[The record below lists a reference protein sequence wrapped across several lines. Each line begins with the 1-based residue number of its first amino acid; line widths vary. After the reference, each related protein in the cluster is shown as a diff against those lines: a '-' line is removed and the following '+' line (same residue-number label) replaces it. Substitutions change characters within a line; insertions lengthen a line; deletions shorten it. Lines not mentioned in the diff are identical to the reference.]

1 MTSTS
6 PHTTPLSELLAGE
19 EARFTEAHP
28 RSHAL
33 AARASKSL
41 LNGVPMS
48 WMTHWATPF
57 PLFMERAKG
66 ARLWDVDGNEYI
78 DFCLGDTGSMAG
90 HSPTATAEAIAR
102 HAATGITAILPTE
115 DSIAVGEEL
124 TARFGLPFWQVAMT
138 ATDANRYA
146 LRLARHITGR
156 PKVLVFNWCY
166 HGTVDETLAVLD
178 AQGAVRR
185 RPGVVGP
192 TRAAADT
199 TRVVEFNDVDALER
213 ELAHGDVACVI
224 TEPALTN
231 IGIILPDPGFH
242 DALRE
247 LTRAAGSLLLIDE
260 THTLCAGPGGMTA
273 EVGLEPDLLVV
284 GKSIGGGMPV
294 AVYGMTEAVA
304 RASSAAVRE
313 PDLDISGIGGT
324 LSGNALAVAAVRATL
339 SSTLRAEDYARMVPL
354 AERWGSGVREVID
367 EVGVDWSVT
376 QLGCRAEYWPRPH
389 PRTAAEAAAASD
401 DEATTYL
408 HLHALNRN
416 VLLTPFHNMALMC
429 PQTTPEDVD
438 RHTAV
443 FRDALQ
449 ILASVR

>member
-1 MTSTS
+1 MS
-6 PHTTPLSELLAGE
+6 PASYTTALSELLSSE
-19 EARFTEAHP
+19 EARFTESHP
-28 RSHAL
+28 RSQAL
-33 AARASKSL
+33 AAGAAKSF

-48 WMTHWATPF
+48 WMTHWVTPF
-57 PLFMERAKG
+57 PLFMERAQG

-78 DFCLGDTGSMAG
+78 DFCLGDTGAMAG
-90 HSPTATAEAIAR
+90 HAPTATVEALAR
-102 HAATGITAILPTE
+102 RAATGITAMLPTE
-115 DSIAVGEEL
+115 DSLAVGEEL
-124 TARFGLPFWQVAMT
+124 TARFGLPFWQVVMT

-178 AQGAVRR
+178 AQGTVCR

-192 TRAAADT
+192 TQPAADT
-199 TRVVEFNDVDALER
+199 TRVVEFNDLNGLER

-242 DALRE
+242 EAVRE

-260 THTLCAGPGGMTA
+260 THTMCAGPGGMTA
-273 EVGLEPDLLVV
+273 ELGLEPDLLVV

-304 RASSAAVRE
+304 RAASAAVEE
-313 PDLDISGIGGT
+313 PDLNISGIGGT

-339 SSTLRAEDYARMVPL
+339 SNTLRAEDYARMLPL
-354 AERWGSGVREVID
+354 AERWAAGVREVID

-376 QLGCRAEYWPRPH
+376 RLGCRAEYWPRSH
-389 PRTAAEAAAASD
+389 PRTGAEAAAASD
-401 DEATTYL
+401 DEGTSYM

-429 PQTTPEDVD
+429 PQTTAEDVD
-438 RHTAV
+438 RHTTV
-443 FRDALQ
+443 FREALHT
-449 ILASVR
+449 LASVR

>member
-1 MTSTS
+1 MSS
-6 PHTTPLSELLAGE
+6 PSSNAARLSELL
-19 EARFTEAHP
+19 EAENERYRASHP
-28 RSHAL
+28 RSLAL
-33 AARASKSL
+33 AEQAARSL

-78 DFCLGDTGSMAG
+78 DFCLGDTGAMAG
-90 HSPTATAEAIAR
+90 HSPSATAEAISRRASM
-102 HAATGITAILPTE
+102 GLTAILPTE
-115 DSIAVGEEL
+115 DAVVVGDEL
-124 TARFGLPFWQVAMT
+124 NSRFGLPKWQIVMT

-146 LRLARHITGR
+146 LRLARHLTGR
-156 PKVLVFNWCY
+156 PRVLVFNWCY

-178 AQGAVRR
+178 SNGRVAR

-192 TRAAADT
+192 TQPAGDT

-224 TEPALTN
+224 AEPALTN

-242 DALRE
+242 EALRE
-247 LTRAAGSLLLIDE
+247 LTRAAGTLLLIDE
-260 THTLCAGPGGMTA
+260 THTICAGPGGMTA
-273 EVGLEPDLLVV
+273 ELGLEPDLLVV

-294 AVYGMTEAVA
+294 AAYGMTEAVA
-304 RASSAAVRE
+304 RVAGEAVEE
-313 PDLDISGIGGT
+313 PELNISGIGGT

-339 SSTLRAEDYARMVPL
+339 STTLRAEDYERMIPL
-354 AERWGSGVREVID
+354 AERWAAGVRDVIA
-367 EVGVDWSVT
+367 ECGLEWSVT
-376 QLGCRAEYWPRPH
+376 RLGCRAEYWPATGD
-389 PRTAAEAAAASD
+389 RTAAEAAEMLD
-401 DEATTYL
+401 DEGTTYL

-429 PQTTPEDVD
+429 PETTADDVD
-438 RHTAV
+438 RHTSV
-443 FRDALQ
+443 FREGLRNV
-449 ILASVR
+449 ASTR